1 MCNIDFIF
9 MMKNFNIQDSKA
21 EIGIYI
27 DMSFRRRSE
36 ANSSVLSHPKRVQK
50 VNLTTKLYS
59 SYLLFQHLSVLKNV

>member
-9 MMKNFNIQDSKA
+9 TMKNFNIQDSKA

-36 ANSSVLSHPKRVQK
+36 ANSSILSHPKRASLSRWLIQVI
-50 VNLTTKLYS
+50 
-59 SYLLFQHLSVLKNV
+59 FQ